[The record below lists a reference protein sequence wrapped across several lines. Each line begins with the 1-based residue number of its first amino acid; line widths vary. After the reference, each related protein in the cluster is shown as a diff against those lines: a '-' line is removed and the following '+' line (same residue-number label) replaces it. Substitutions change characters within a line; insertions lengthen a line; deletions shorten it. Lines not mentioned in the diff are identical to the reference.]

1 MTELKQIDIYD
12 TIIGKIVETY
22 DDNFKNIRTYQE
34 NDNIYFMAND
44 VLTFLNKRVDGG
56 LGRYFKN
63 FNKKELF
70 IKIVPV
76 NKKTAD
82 IYISVDIKCNVLTK
96 YGLIRCISICGK
108 DTKAGIA
115 LREFIY
121 LMFDHIEQTKIDL
134 YVEHISAMESVEI
147 QEELKQVDKDLSGG
161 IVYFIKDSHTGYI
174 KIGRTNGDIATR
186 LSQLQVG
193 NPSELTLC
201 KTIECDS
208 RVMEK
213 KLHIHFAARHIRGEW
228 FNISDEEI

>member
-34 NDNIYFMAND
+34 NDNMYFMAND
-44 VLTFLNKRVDGG
+44 VFIYIKGTNKHMY
-56 LGRYFKN
+56 RYIKK
-63 FNKKELF
+63 FNDKEL
-70 IKIVPV
+70 IKKRILYHS
-76 NKKTAD
+76 NNN
-82 IYISVDIKCNVLTK
+82 CNLFTK

-108 DTKAGIA
+108 DTKAEIA